1 MLNSPSGP
9 AGMISRKIQLAF
21 EHRTFFTRKVF
32 DPENATLAS
41 CLSSDPETPGE
52 KSSALVFV
60 DEGLIRANVHLIE
73 RITHYFQQH
82 AGSARLAAP
91 PIVLPGGEACKNDWS
106 QVESIWRSIHGA
118 GLCRHSYVLAMGGGA
133 LLDLVGF
140 AAATAHRGIRHIRL
154 PTTTLS
160 LADGGVGV
168 KNGVNRFG
176 KKNWIG
182 TFTVPHAIIGD
193 FDLLR
198 YLPERDLRA
207 GLIEVVKVA
216 LIRDASLFEAL
227 EARLDSLARLE
238 EPALEFAIRRSAE
251 LHMNHIAL
259 AGDPFE
265 LGSARPLDFGHWAA
279 HKLEQLSGFRLRH
292 GEAVAIGMAI
302 DLLYAR
308 NLGWL
313 SATDCERILRLIEK
327 LGFHLFAAE
336 LSLKAGKGLAILEGL
351 EEFREHLGGQLTVT
365 LVNGIGSAFEV
376 HDMDTSALPGVFA
389 ELQER
394 FMRKGVTR

>member
-1 MLNSPSGP
+1 MLNSPSGL
-9 AGMISRKIQLAF
+9 ISRKIQLAY
-21 EHRTFFTRKVF
+21 EHRAIFTRRVF
-32 DPENATLAS
+32 DPANATLAS
-41 CLSSDPETPGE
+41 CLSPDPEAPGE
-52 KSSALVFV
+52 KSSALVFL
-60 DEGLIRANVHLIE
+60 DEGLVCARAELVEQIRN
-73 RITHYFQQH
+73 YFQQH
-82 AGSARLAAP
+82 AQSARLAAP
-91 PIVLPGGEACKNDWS
+91 PILLPGGEACKNDWAL
-106 QVESIWRSIHGA
+106 VESIWRSIHNA
-118 GLCRHSYVLAMGGGA
+118 CLCRHSYVLAAGGGA

-182 TFTVPHAIIGD
+182 TFSVPHAIIGD

-198 YLPERDLRA
+198 HLPERDLRA

-227 EARLDSLARLE
+227 EAQLDSLARLE
-238 EPALEFAIRRSAE
+238 EAALEFAIRRSAE

-313 SATDCERILRLIEK
+313 NDTDCERILRLIEA
-327 LGFHLFAAE
+327 LGFHLFAPE
-336 LSLKAGKGLAILEGL
+336 LSQKGANGLAILEGL

-376 HDMDTSALPGVFA
+376 HDMETSALPGVFA
-389 ELQER
+389 ELKQR
-394 FMRKGVTR
+394 FRQKGVTR